1 MDLHERQHFD
11 SLLHLAVERLTERSV
26 QRSEGADNALR
37 QLRDDPDGEGVWL
50 GDFIDAFFA
59 DALLDNADGAA
70 FVLRALERRP
80 ADLDGVDGRIGDVLQ
95 TLAKRAF
102 RALLVRK
109 LDESLSQQLAYG
121 A

>member
-26 QRSEGADNALR
+26 QRSEGAANALR
-37 QLRDDPDGEGVWL
+37 QLREDPDGKGVWL
-50 GDFIDAFFA
+50 GDFLDAFFA
-59 DALLDNADGAA
+59 DALLDTPAGAA
-70 FVLRALERRP
+70 FVLQALERQPLAAR
-80 ADLDGVDGRIGDVLQ
+80 VDGTVGEGLRQ
-95 TLAKRAF
+95 LARQAF
-102 RALLVRK
+102 RALLVKK